1 MTMLGYQ
8 NKVLRINLTEKKAST
23 EPLRMDFAE
32 KYVGSKGLVIRYMY
46 EELQPGI
53 DARSGQQ
60 AVPDYRSFHRNSCTM
75 LRKAV
80 SGCQVACN
88 RHYE

>member
-32 KYVGSKGLVIRYMY
+32 KYIGDGSAKGAKGAKGTKV
-46 EELQPGI
+46 
-53 DARSGQQ
+53 
-60 AVPDYRSFHRNSCTM
+60 
-75 LRKAV
+75 
-80 SGCQVACN
+80 
-88 RHYE
+88 